1 MQHDIESISK
11 QPESPKQPKKEEKK
25 TVFKRKHLSVPA
37 KNYGNGKLRTITI
50 LKD

>member
-1 MQHDIESISK
+1 MQNDYRRISTNQVEQA
-11 QPESPKQPKKEEKK
+11 QPQPSD
-25 TVFKRKHLSVPA
+25 VFKKKHTSLPSA